1 MIAIFRFENKLITI
15 QLDLF
20 RPKECSYVT
29 HLTLIADIGLAI
41 VSTLHYGQRLTFSD
55 QEKPVWLV

>member
-41 VSTLHYGQRLTFSD
+41 VSTLHYG
-55 QEKPVWLV
+55 